1 MQMHA
6 TTVRTKAFEVG
17 TKVQST
23 GARWKLDP
31 NDLFTDKVI
40 AKTKYRSTFKY
51 LVEWDSDGV
60 VESFEVCRHFVHDL
74 FRVIASRETDYEG
87 LIIIRI

>member
-6 TTVRTKAFEVG
+6 TTVRTVAFEVG

-31 NDLFTDKVI
+31 NDLFTGKVI
-40 AKTKYRSTFKY
+40 AKNKYRSTFKY

-60 VESFEVCRHFVHDL
+60 VESLKHVDIL
-74 FRVIASRETDYEG
+74 PMIYSAW
-87 LIIIRI
+87 